1 MKKTI
6 FVFLS
11 LAIIMFVNIGASRH
25 PITLSIIK
33 SSTSWRSMFYVLDE
47 FAVANNTTTAKYKV
61 YVSTNSNFFKLAMP
75 FYVGGTTQ
83 TYRAYIDT
91 AGYIYSLSSGN
102 IAGSMTANSFIGNG
116 ASLTGVLC
124 SSVAVNAVTNNTI
137 LNGTINPATKIASG
151 ILPVTI
157 VASSVAVNA
166 VTTNT
171 ILNDAVNPVTKI
183 GAGLMASDVIVSSV
197 AKGAITDNVLPDK
210 FTATSA
216 TITAIS
222 CTNIWG
228 DGSHLTGVIASG
240 SNDATAR
247 LVAIPLAHNG
257 YAFATNQIY
266 SCFSP
271 NYAIHIGTWSVAV
284 DSCPTTT
291 ALVYRVRVSTKS
303 ATNDNFYATNY
314 TVCYSTVAVGKRLAI
329 GTKMSTD
336 FATLNYIIPADARI
350 FLDVIQVDGT
360 YPGGNNAYL
369 NLKGS
374 KQ

>member
-91 AGYIYSLSSGN
+91 AGYIYSLSSGK

-124 SSVAVNAVTNNTI
+124 
-137 LNGTINPATKIASG
+137 
-151 ILPVTI
+151 
-157 VASSVAVNA
+157 SSVAVNA

-210 FTATSA
+210 FTATST

-228 DGSHLTGVIASG
+228 DGSHLTGIAAGGGSG
-240 SNDATAR
+240 SEQHEFVISGTQGVGDEQGWFVSTTTGVVNGIVAWVKTA
-247 LVAIPLAHNG
+247 
-257 YAFATNQIY
+257 
-266 SCFSP
+266 
-271 NYAIHIGTWSVAV
+271 
-284 DSCPTTT
+284 PTTSVTRYDIERSSDNGTSWHTIFTSKYQVEVDTNEYTSIT
-291 ALVYRVRVSTKS
+291 AAK
-303 ATNDNFYATNY
+303 NY
-314 TVCYSTVAVGKRLAI
+314 VIDTDYDDIDWGYLLRINVDVGGGAI
-329 GTKMSTD
+329 NGNVT
-336 FATLNYIIPADARI
+336 FRI
-350 FLDVIQVDGT
+350 
-360 YPGGNNAYL
+360 
-369 NLKGS
+369 
-374 KQ
+374 KQD

>member
-228 DGSHLTGVIASG
+228 NGSHLTGIAAGGGSG
-240 SNDATAR
+240 SEQHEFVISGTQGVGDEQGWFVSTTTGVVNGIVAWVKTA
-247 LVAIPLAHNG
+247 
-257 YAFATNQIY
+257 
-266 SCFSP
+266 
-271 NYAIHIGTWSVAV
+271 
-284 DSCPTTT
+284 PTTSVTRYDIERSSDNGTSWHTIFTSNYQVEVDTNEYTSIT
-291 ALVYRVRVSTKS
+291 AAK
-303 ATNDNFYATNY
+303 NY
-314 TVCYSTVAVGKRLAI
+314 VIDTDYDDIDWGYLLRINVDVGGGAI
-329 GTKMSTD
+329 NGNVT
-336 FATLNYIIPADARI
+336 FRI
-350 FLDVIQVDGT
+350 
-360 YPGGNNAYL
+360 
-369 NLKGS
+369 
-374 KQ
+374 KQD